1 MRELETQ
8 QGEGEI
14 GRCRICG
21 QTFSTEENLW
31 EHLMLLHGR
40 LEPAITSGSDNA
52 ADHLV

>member
-31 EHLMLLHGR
+31 EHLFTAAWSR
-40 LEPAITSGSDNA
+40 PSPPAQTMQPTTSFE
-52 ADHLV
+52 